1 MKNSFLKFKTNF
13 QNGKLKN
20 ETKVDVR
27 APSTESFRSN
37 ASSVRSA
44 RYVKLKK
51 GNLKTLNASDS
62 NSGIED
68 KDAKI
73 AKLWT

>member
-1 MKNSFLKFKTNF
+1 M
-13 QNGKLKN
+13 KN

-27 APSTESFRSN
+27 APSTESYRSN
-37 ASSVRSA
+37 VSSVRSA

-51 GNLKTLNASDS
+51 GSLKTLNPSDS